1 MAANDLPKPP
11 DGVVRLH
18 RQTKGRKGAG
28 VTLIVGLGEGLGKGL
43 GNGLGN
49 ELGQLKALAKWLKSQ
64 CGVGGS
70 VKDGIIELQ
79 TADRPRIAQLL
90 TSKGYRVKIAGG

>member
-1 MAANDLPKPP
+1 MAKQKGPSIPN

-28 VTLIVGLGEGLGKGL
+28 VTLIQGVTGTTD
-43 GNGLGN
+43 
-49 ELGQLKALAKWLKSQ
+49 ELKQVAKWLKSQ

-70 VKDGIIELQ
+70 VKDGVIELQ
-79 TADRPRIAQLL
+79 TADRERLAELL
-90 TSKGYRVKIAGG
+90 ASKDYKVKIAGG

>member
-1 MAANDLPKPP
+1 MVPNTGLTTPN

-28 VTLIVGLGEGLGKGL
+28 VTLVQGLDGTVDERK
-43 GNGLGN
+43 
-49 ELGQLKALAKWLKSQ
+49 QLAKWLKSQ

-70 VKDGIIELQ
+70 VKDGVIELQ
-79 TADRPRIAQLL
+79 SANRERIAELL
-90 TSKGYRVKIAGG
+90 ASKGYRVKIAGG

>member
-1 MAANDLPKPP
+1 MVSKKEPATPA

-28 VTLIVGLGEGLGKGL
+28 VTLVQGLVGTVD
-43 GNGLGN
+43 
-49 ELGQLKALAKWLKSQ
+49 ELKQVAKWLKSQ

-70 VKDGIIELQ
+70 VKAGVIELQ
-79 TADRPRIAQLL
+79 SADRERIAELL
-90 TSKGYRVKIAGG
+90 ASKGYKVKIAGG